1 MSDLNK
7 CDINTLN
14 QKALRMLKNGL
25 LRVIM
30 ITHDSNE
37 EIKYDVFMRL
47 NTGSVHSTEQEL
59 RNCLYRGSLNR
70 VLKEMVKN
78 ESWQQLLGLKEPHK
92 RMMDCEMV
100 LRFLAI
106 WKNWDR
112 NSKVLENYKGRMKS
126 FLNLFMN
133 ENKNLSK
140 NVLDRWFSLFNETVD
155 KAVSVYGEN
164 AFKRRGLD
172 GTCEKTINRAIMDVI
187 MLSCTQHSL
196 NELLS
201 KKKVINQRFLEL
213 INENIEFKNSIKIG
227 TSDTK
232 VITYRLSIWCDEV
245 DSILAANK

>member
-1 MSDLNK
+1 
-7 CDINTLN
+7 
-14 QKALRMLKNGL
+14 
-25 LRVIM
+25 
-30 ITHDSNE
+30 
-37 EIKYDVFMRL
+37 
-47 NTGSVHSTEQEL
+47 
-59 RNCLYRGSLNR
+59 
-70 VLKEMVKN
+70 
-78 ESWQQLLGLKEPHK
+78 
-92 RMMDCEMV
+92 MDCELV

-112 NSKVLENYKGRMKS
+112 NSNVLENYKGRMKS

-201 KKKVINQRFLEL
+201 KKEVINQRFLEL

-232 VITYRLSIWCDEV
+232 VITYRLSTWCDEV